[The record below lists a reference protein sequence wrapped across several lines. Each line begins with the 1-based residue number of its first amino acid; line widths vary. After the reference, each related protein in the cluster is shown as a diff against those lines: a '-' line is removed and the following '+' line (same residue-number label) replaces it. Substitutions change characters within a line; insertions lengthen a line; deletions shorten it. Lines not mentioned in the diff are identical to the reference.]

1 MKFIFL
7 VIAFLMSSSYLKANN
22 KIICDTTYLEY
33 HELINQAERY
43 YFLNS
48 NVDSSLAYYDKA
60 FEQYSFI
67 FLKDLVNAAQICVY
81 ERKLKFREYLLKGF
95 KFGLQIKHLNHFPL
109 LKTLTDDLFSDT
121 SFMER
126 AILNRK
132 IYLKNINYEYLL
144 KVYDLG
150 IDDQIKKSQPD
161 EVYAIEKRR
170 NIQKIKGWI
179 NKYGFPSSKLI
190 GIDDKDIFKNIG
202 KPNFDIDNRKYKFSS
217 KIDYYT
223 TEDKSLSN
231 TISMILLI
239 HNQCT
244 FLEFKEILYT
254 AMLNGEIHP
263 REIGCLYD
271 NMYRDVNSI
280 FYICK
285 YPDVQNGL
293 FYLNLFCDYK
303 KFSIDKEKVNNLR
316 SQWNIVE
323 VEVDEKKKQFEE
335 KYGFKLFYGF
345 WKCM

>member
-121 SFMER
+121 SFMEQ

-132 IYLKNINYEYLL
+132 IYLKNINYE
-144 KVYDLG
+144 
-150 IDDQIKKSQPD
+150 
-161 EVYAIEKRR
+161 
-170 NIQKIKGWI
+170 
-179 NKYGFPSSKLI
+179 
-190 GIDDKDIFKNIG
+190 
-202 KPNFDIDNRKYKFSS
+202 
-217 KIDYYT
+217 
-223 TEDKSLSN
+223 
-231 TISMILLI
+231 
-239 HNQCT
+239 
-244 FLEFKEILYT
+244 
-254 AMLNGEIHP
+254 
-263 REIGCLYD
+263 
-271 NMYRDVNSI
+271 
-280 FYICK
+280 
-285 YPDVQNGL
+285 
-293 FYLNLFCDYK
+293 
-303 KFSIDKEKVNNLR
+303 
-316 SQWNIVE
+316 
-323 VEVDEKKKQFEE
+323 
-335 KYGFKLFYGF
+335 
-345 WKCM
+345 